1 MPRFWTVCLALILA
15 PPASADGKELK
26 PKFGD
31 IGGVFYTEVSENREA
46 CRQAIMNKIALCRQ
60 NTSFESNTEDRKYP
74 GCLPIFQRQ
83 AEACAAHFRRQASK
97 CETHGS
103 ARIADF
109 TGFACTVTATVVEE
123 GGEPK
128 RAPGIAP
135 ADRLMQA
142 RARTNVRSGPSTD
155 HAKVGLLEA
164 GQEVRVTGEAG
175 AWLRI
180 EAPDGGAAFVHGSLL
195 VAPAPQGRDPA
206 AALSPKCAG
215 MSKGGACWQELA
227 DRPGCH
233 FWYDYYNPKVSW
245 AWSGACRN
253 GAANGP
259 GTLAATWSGGSAEL
273 GGALDG
279 GRMQGRWVIRY
290 ADGRVDEGTYLN
302 GKKHGRWID
311 RYANGRVDEGSYAN
325 GRKHG
330 RWVDRYASGNSF
342 EYDYRDG
349 SVDGQPG
356 VYITESGERYPG
368 RWFGN
373 CFLDGEGRLW
383 VWRGNKE
390 NCPSG

>member
-1 MPRFWTVCLALILA
+1 MTRFWTVCLALILA
-15 PPASADGKELK
+15 PLASADGKELK
-26 PKFGD
+26 PKYGD
-31 IGGVFYTEVSENREA
+31 IGGAFYSEVSESREA
-46 CRQAIMNKIALCRQ
+46 CRNAVESRIALCRR
-60 NTSFESNTEDRKYP
+60 NMSFEGNTENRKYAR
-74 GCLPIFQRQ
+74 CLPVFEWQ
-83 AEACAAHFRRQASK
+83 AESCAAHFRRQAGK
-97 CETHGS
+97 CDGRGP
-103 ARIADF
+103 ARIDGF
-109 TGFACTVTATVVEE
+109 TRFGCTVAAEAAGE
-123 GGEPK
+123 SGEP
-128 RAPGIAP
+128 AVAP

-142 RARTNVRSGPSTD
+142 RARTNVRSGPGTD
-155 HAKVGLLEA
+155 HAKIGLLEA
-164 GQEVRVTGEAG
+164 GREVRVTGEAG
-175 AWLRI
+175 EWLRI
-180 EAPDGGAAFVHGSLL
+180 EAPGGGAAFVHGSLL
-195 VAPAPQGRDPA
+195 AAPAPQGRNRA

-245 AWSGACRN
+245 TWSGACRD
-253 GAANGP
+253 GAANGR

-302 GKKHGRWID
+302 GKKHGRWTD
-311 RYANGRVDEGSYAN
+311 RYANGRVDEGPYAN

-356 VYITESGERYPG
+356 VYVTEDGERYPG

-383 VWRGNKE
+383 VWRGNKD